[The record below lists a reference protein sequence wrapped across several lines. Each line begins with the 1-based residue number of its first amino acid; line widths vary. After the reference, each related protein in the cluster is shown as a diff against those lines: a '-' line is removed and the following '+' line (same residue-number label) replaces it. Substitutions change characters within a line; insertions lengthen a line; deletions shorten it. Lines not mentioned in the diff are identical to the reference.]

1 MRKTFVVMTG
11 RHKGKTLALTNQC
24 TVIGRDPE
32 SDIRINST
40 EVSRRHCE
48 LYLHQTHILVKD
60 LGSRNGTFLNGDAIF
75 ADVEMH
81 PGDSLH
87 VGPMI
92 FELAGKK
99 KRVASSQPKKQS
111 ASDDDVID
119 WLADNGP
126 ISDSDTTIVTNEQAE
141 KMASEESA
149 PLVPR
154 VPSVTMQP
162 LEPGTPAA
170 EAADVIRD
178 FWLNK
183 NN

>member
-1 MRKTFVVMTG
+1 MTG
-11 RHKGKTLALTNQC
+11 RHKGKTLALTKSC

-48 LYLHQTHILVKD
+48 LYLHETHILIKD
-60 LGSRNGTFLNGDAIF
+60 LGSRNGTFLNGDAVFSEI
-75 ADVEMH
+75 EMR
-81 PGDSLH
+81 PGDTLH
-87 VGPMI
+87 VGPMV

-99 KRVASSQPKKQS
+99 KRTQPAGKAS
-111 ASDDDVID
+111 ASEEDVID

-126 ISDSDTTIVTNEQAE
+126 ATDADTTIVTNKQAAE
-141 KMASEESA
+141 MAPAEETPIA
-149 PLVPR
+149 PRAQAV
-154 VPSVTMQP
+154 SIQP

-178 FWLNK
+178 FWSGK
-183 NN
+183 NG